1 MNKKICNIVLDLLPI
16 YVEDDVTNDTKE
28 FIEEHIK
35 ECSNCKNKL
44 DIMKMDI
51 VKEEDKLKNDTK
63 IEVEKIKKVNKK
75 LQMHKGILQVSSIII
90 SIIAIIFLGC
100 TIYKEFNKTLYDNIQ
115 EIYDENMKLDNYH
128 LTQKNI
134 YKNYFETGSFEI
146 SNDIYCK
153 DSKFKIYE
161 NFKSMNADKTEKVRY
176 GEIGSDKITE
186 IDIND
191 NSIKEIH
198 INDENS
204 TDVIKHSS
212 YVDNKYIL
220 DDIGYH
226 ASLDDFKNIDYKDM
240 EIKFF
245 EEREW
250 YVYREGN
257 EINYNEYWIDKNN
270 LTDIRLI
277 ESNEKFYRE
286 TSFVFERNV
295 VTEEKLNINYD
306 TTNFKRIELYD

>member
-115 EIYDENMKLDNYH
+115 EI
-128 LTQKNI
+128 
-134 YKNYFETGSFEI
+134 
-146 SNDIYCK
+146 
-153 DSKFKIYE
+153 
-161 NFKSMNADKTEKVRY
+161 
-176 GEIGSDKITE
+176 
-186 IDIND
+186 
-191 NSIKEIH
+191 
-198 INDENS
+198 
-204 TDVIKHSS
+204 
-212 YVDNKYIL
+212 
-220 DDIGYH
+220 
-226 ASLDDFKNIDYKDM
+226 
-240 EIKFF
+240 
-245 EEREW
+245 
-250 YVYREGN
+250 
-257 EINYNEYWIDKNN
+257 
-270 LTDIRLI
+270 
-277 ESNEKFYRE
+277 
-286 TSFVFERNV
+286 
-295 VTEEKLNINYD
+295 
-306 TTNFKRIELYD
+306 

>member
-1 MNKKICNIVLDLLPI
+1 
-16 YVEDDVTNDTKE
+16 
-28 FIEEHIK
+28 
-35 ECSNCKNKL
+35 
-44 DIMKMDI
+44 MKMDI

-115 EIYDENMKLDNYH
+115 EIYDENIKLNNYH
-128 LTQKNI
+128 LTKKYI

-146 SNDIYCK
+146 SNDIYYK

-161 NFKSMNADKTEKVRY
+161 NFKSINTDTSEKIRY

-186 IDIND
+186 IDVND

-220 DDIGYH
+220 DNIGYYV
-226 ASLDDFKNIDYKDM
+226 SLDDFKNVDYKDM
-240 EIKFF
+240 EIKVF

-250 YVYREGN
+250 YVYRKGN
-257 EINYNEYWIDKNN
+257 ELNYNEYWIDKND

-286 TSFVFERNV
+286 TSFVFEENI
-295 VTEEKLNINYD
+295 VTEENLNINYD
-306 TTNFKRIELYD
+306 TRN

>member
-176 GEIGSDKITE
+176 GEIGSNKITEININDNIIKE

-191 NSIKEIH
+191 K
-198 INDENS
+198 NS
-204 TDVIKHSS
+204 TDVVKDFS

-220 DDIGYH
+220 DDIAYY

-240 EIKFF
+240 EIKIF
-245 EEREW
+245 EEKEW
-250 YVYREGN
+250 YVYRKGSD
-257 EINYNEYWIDKNN
+257 INYNEYWIDKNN

-286 TSFVFERNV
+286 TLFVIEKNV
-295 VTEEKLNINYD
+295 VADEDLKINYD
-306 TTNFKRIELYD
+306 TTNFERIELSD